1 MAQISESAGS
11 TGVLDRASS
20 RMASERR
27 GVRPRDLARQ
37 LGVAPNVIYTAI
49 NTGDLAPIWRLG
61 KTGKAVVIPCEAV
74 DRWLEG
80 KAA

>member
-1 MAQISESAGS
+1 METLS
-11 TGVLDRASS
+11 TAATATPRSNQS
-20 RMASERR
+20 RL

-61 KTGKAVVIPCEAV
+61 KTGKAVVIPCDAV